1 MQSLSPQERGC
12 PRWLPGALVALCAA
26 QPLLDVL
33 SFWTQDLAWGSK
45 LTLALRLL
53 LFLCVVLTGFVLSGH
68 KRAYWITA
76 AVCAVLYAAHVLA
89 CLRANEAFTA
99 ANLISDATNF
109 IRVAQIPLFTI
120 AFITFLR
127 CCRQGFASFER
138 GITIAFWIIA
148 AVELLSALTGTDP
161 YTYSGK
167 HIGLRGWFYCAS
179 TQSAILSMLV
189 PLTLCPALRSGNIR
203 RWLPVAVVGFAELF
217 CFATRL
223 AYMSL
228 FVTAIGMV
236 ITLALTKRGSAKVCA
251 VLLLCAA
258 VCAAGY
264 TVSPMHRNQQA
275 VAANAVRK
283 QENIDRLVAQGK
295 AEFGDQGYAYLTYAY
310 DEYLGGTVER
320 YGLEATAEMYGY
332 STKAAVITNVRT
344 IKINY
349 CRLMLNTEPFTS
361 RLFGLSYD
369 EMTYH
374 GCCYDVENDF
384 HGICFLYGWVG
395 LAMIIAFI
403 GYFVYLIIKYLVQDF
418 HKYFTL
424 EAGAIGIAFCLCLV
438 NAYCTA
444 GVLRRPNASIYMSIL
459 LAVVYYLTQMRSEQP
474 DALPDGEEKTA

>member
-1 MQSLSPQERGC
+1 MQSLSPQERAC
-12 PRWLPGALVALCAA
+12 PHWLPGVLVGLCAA

-33 SFWTQDLAWGSK
+33 SFWTQNLAWGSK
-45 LTLALRLL
+45 LTLSLRLL
-53 LFLCVVLTGFVLSGH
+53 IFLGVMLTGFVLSE
-68 KRAYWITA
+68 RRRFYWIAA
-76 AVCAVLYAAHVLA
+76 AVCAALYAGHVLA
-89 CLRANEAFTA
+89 CLRANAPFTT

-109 IRVAQIPLFTI
+109 IRFAQLPLFTI

-127 CCRQGFASFER
+127 CCRQGFASLER

-148 AVELLSALTGTDP
+148 AVALLSALTGTNP
-161 YTYSGK
+161 YTYPDK
-167 HIGLRGWFYCAS
+167 RIGLCGWFYFANS
-179 TQSAILSMLV
+179 QSAILSMLV
-189 PLTLCPALRSGNIR
+189 PLALCPALRSGQIR
-203 RWLPVAVVGFAELF
+203 RWLPIAVVGFAELF

-374 GCCYDVENDF
+374 GYCYDVENDV
-384 HGICFLYGWVG
+384 HGIAYLYGWAG
-395 LAMIIAFI
+395 LACLLAFL
-403 GYFVYLIIKYLVQDF
+403 GYFLVIVVRALIRNARR
-418 HKYFTL
+418 YFTV
-424 EAGAIGIAFCLCLV
+424 EAGACGVALCTALAHIY
-438 NAYCTA
+438 NTA
-444 GVLRRPNASIYMSIL
+444 GVLRRPNASFYLCLILASIWYLIYIRDYDDSK
-459 LAVVYYLTQMRSEQP
+459 EN
-474 DALPDGEEKTA
+474 

>member
-1 MQSLSPQERGC
+1 MQPISSQEAAR
-12 PRWLPGALVALCAA
+12 PRWLPGVLIGLCAA

-45 LTLALRLL
+45 LTLSLRLL
-53 LFLCVVLTGFVLSGH
+53 IFLGVMLTGFVLSGH

-161 YTYSGK
+161 YTYPDK
-167 HIGLRGWFYCAS
+167 RIGLCGWFYFANS
-179 TQSAILSMLV
+179 QSAILSMLV
-189 PLTLCPALRSGNIR
+189 PLALCPALRSGQIR
-203 RWLPVAVVGFAELF
+203 RWLPIAVVGFAELF

-264 TVSPMHRNQQA
+264 TVSPIHRNQQA

-332 STKAAVITNVRT
+332 STKAADITNVRT

-349 CRLMLNTEPFTS
+349 CRLMLNTEPLTS

-374 GCCYDVENDF
+374 GYCYDVENDF
-384 HGICFLYGWVG
+384 HGIAYLYGWAG
-395 LAMIIAFI
+395 LACLLAFL
-403 GYFVYLIIKYLVQDF
+403 GYFLVIIVCALIRNARR
-418 HKYFTL
+418 YFTV
-424 EAGAIGIAFCLCLV
+424 EAGACGVALCTALAHIY
-438 NAYCTA
+438 NTA
-444 GVLRRPNASIYMSIL
+444 GVLRRPNASFYLCLILASIWYLIYIRDYDDSK
-459 LAVVYYLTQMRSEQP
+459 EN
-474 DALPDGEEKTA
+474 

>member
-1 MQSLSPQERGC
+1 MQPISSQEAAR
-12 PRWLPGALVALCAA
+12 PRWLPGVLISLCAA

-45 LTLALRLL
+45 LTLSLRLL
-53 LFLCVVLTGFVLSGH
+53 IFLGVMLTGFVLSGH

-161 YTYSGK
+161 YTYPDK
-167 HIGLRGWFYCAS
+167 RIGLCGWFYFANS
-179 TQSAILSMLV
+179 QSAILSMLV
-189 PLTLCPALRSGNIR
+189 PLALCPALRSGQIR
-203 RWLPVAVVGFAELF
+203 RWLPIAVVGFAELF

-264 TVSPMHRNQQA
+264 TVSPIHRNQQA
-275 VAANAVRK
+275 VATNAVRK

-332 STKAAVITNVRT
+332 STKAADITNVRT

-349 CRLMLNTEPFTS
+349 CRLMLNTEPLTS

-374 GCCYDVENDF
+374 GYCYDVENDF
-384 HGICFLYGWVG
+384 HGIAYLYGWAG
-395 LAMIIAFI
+395 LACLLAFL
-403 GYFVYLIIKYLVQDF
+403 GYFLVIIVCALIRNARR
-418 HKYFTL
+418 YFTV
-424 EAGAIGIAFCLCLV
+424 EAGACGVALCTALAHIY
-438 NAYCTA
+438 NTA
-444 GVLRRPNASIYMSIL
+444 GVLRRPNASFYLCLILASIWYLIYIRDYDDSK
-459 LAVVYYLTQMRSEQP
+459 EN
-474 DALPDGEEKTA
+474 

>member
-1 MQSLSPQERGC
+1 MQSLSPQETAC
-12 PRWLPGALVALCAA
+12 PHWLPGVLVGLCAA

-45 LTLALRLL
+45 LTLSLRLL
-53 LFLCVVLTGFVLSGH
+53 IFLGVMLTGFVLSE
-68 KRAYWITA
+68 RRRFYWIAA
-76 AVCAVLYAAHVLA
+76 AVCAALYAGHVLA
-89 CLRANEAFTA
+89 CLRANAPFTT

-109 IRVAQIPLFTI
+109 IRFAQLPLFTI

-127 CCRQGFASFER
+127 CCRQGFASLER

-148 AVELLSALTGTDP
+148 AAALLSALTGTNP
-161 YTYSGK
+161 YTYPDK
-167 HIGLRGWFYCAS
+167 RIGLRGWFYFANS
-179 TQSAILSMLV
+179 QSAILSMLV
-189 PLTLCPALRSGNIR
+189 PLALCPALRSGQIR
-203 RWLPVAVVGFAELF
+203 RWLPIAVVGFAELF

-228 FVTAIGMV
+228 FVTAIGTGIIWA
-236 ITLALTKRGSAKVCA
+236 ITRRGDRKIYIA
-251 VLLLCAA
+251 LLLCAA
-258 VCAAGY
+258 VCAAAFP
-264 TVSPMHRNQQA
+264 VSPMRQNQQA

-374 GCCYDVENDF
+374 GYCYDVENDF
-384 HGICFLYGWVG
+384 HGIAYLYGWAG
-395 LAMIIAFI
+395 LACLLAFL
-403 GYFVYLIIKYLVQDF
+403 GYFLVIIVCALIRNARR
-418 HKYFTL
+418 YFTV
-424 EAGAIGIAFCLCLV
+424 EAGACGVALCTALAHIY
-438 NAYCTA
+438 NTA
-444 GVLRRPNASIYMSIL
+444 GVLRRPNASFYLCLILASIWYLIYIRDYDDSK
-459 LAVVYYLTQMRSEQP
+459 EN
-474 DALPDGEEKTA
+474 

>member
-99 ANLISDATNF
+99 ANLISDAANF

-167 HIGLRGWFYCAS
+167 HIGLRGWFYGAS

-236 ITLALTKRGSAKVCA
+236 IIWAITRRGDRKIYIA
-251 VLLLCAA
+251 LLLCAA
-258 VCAAGY
+258 VCAAAFP
-264 TVSPMHRNQQA
+264 VSPMHRNQQA

-283 QENIDRLVAQGK
+283 QENIDRLVTQGK

-349 CRLMLNTEPFTS
+349 CRMMLNTEPLTS

-374 GCCYDVENDF
+374 GYCYDVENDF
-384 HGICFLYGWVG
+384 HGITYLYGWAG
-395 LAMIIAFI
+395 LACLLAFL
-403 GYFVYLIIKYLVQDF
+403 GYFLVIIVRALIRNARR
-418 HKYFTL
+418 YFTV
-424 EAGAIGIAFCLCLV
+424 EAGACGVALCTCLAHIY
-438 NAYCTA
+438 NTA
-444 GVLRRPNASIYMSIL
+444 GVLRRPNASFYLCLILAAIWYLIYIRD
-459 LAVVYYLTQMRSEQP
+459 YDDPKEN
-474 DALPDGEEKTA
+474 

>member
-1 MQSLSPQERGC
+1 MQSLSPQETAC
-12 PRWLPGALVALCAA
+12 PHWLPGVLVGLCAA

-45 LTLALRLL
+45 LTLSLRLL
-53 LFLCVVLTGFVLSGH
+53 IFLGVMLTGFVLSE
-68 KRAYWITA
+68 RRRFYWIAA
-76 AVCAVLYAAHVLA
+76 AVCAALYAGHVLA
-89 CLRANEAFTA
+89 CLRANAPFTT

-109 IRVAQIPLFTI
+109 IRFAQLPLFTI

-127 CCRQGFASFER
+127 CCRQGFASLER

-148 AVELLSALTGTDP
+148 AVALLSALTGTNP
-161 YTYSGK
+161 YTYPDK
-167 HIGLRGWFYCAS
+167 RIGLCGWFYFANS
-179 TQSAILSMLV
+179 QSAILSMLV
-189 PLTLCPALRSGNIR
+189 PLALCPALRSGQIR
-203 RWLPVAVVGFAELF
+203 RWLPIAVVGFAELF

-258 VCAAGY
+258 VCAAAFP
-264 TVSPMHRNQQA
+264 VSPMRQNQQA
-275 VAANAVRK
+275 VTANAVRK

-332 STKAAVITNVRT
+332 STKAADITNVRT

-374 GCCYDVENDF
+374 GYCYDVENDF
-384 HGICFLYGWVG
+384 HGIAYLYGWAG
-395 LAMIIAFI
+395 LACLLTFLGDFLVIIVCA
-403 GYFVYLIIKYLVQDF
+403 LIRNARR
-418 HKYFTL
+418 YFTV
-424 EAGAIGIAFCLCLV
+424 EAGACGVALCTALAHIY
-438 NAYCTA
+438 NTA
-444 GVLRRPNASIYMSIL
+444 GVLRRPNASFYLCLILASIWYLIYIRDYDDSK
-459 LAVVYYLTQMRSEQP
+459 EN
-474 DALPDGEEKTA
+474 

>member
-1 MQSLSPQERGC
+1 MQSLSPQETAC
-12 PRWLPGALVALCAA
+12 PHWLPGVLVGLCAA

-45 LTLALRLL
+45 LTLSLRLL
-53 LFLCVVLTGFVLSGH
+53 IFLGVMLTGFVLSE
-68 KRAYWITA
+68 RRRFYWIAA
-76 AVCAVLYAAHVLA
+76 AVCAALYAGHVLA
-89 CLRANEAFTA
+89 CLRANAPFTT

-109 IRVAQIPLFTI
+109 IRFAQLPLFTI

-127 CCRQGFASFER
+127 CCRQGFASLER

-148 AVELLSALTGTDP
+148 AVALLSALTGTNP
-161 YTYSGK
+161 YTYPDK
-167 HIGLRGWFYCAS
+167 RIGLCGWFYFANS
-179 TQSAILSMLV
+179 QSAILSMLV
-189 PLTLCPALRSGNIR
+189 PLALCPALRSGQIR
-203 RWLPVAVVGFAELF
+203 RWLPIAVVGFAELF

-228 FVTAIGMV
+228 FVTAIGTGIIWA
-236 ITLALTKRGSAKVCA
+236 ITRRGDRKIYIA
-251 VLLLCAA
+251 LLLCAT
-258 VCAAGY
+258 VCAAAFP
-264 TVSPMHRNQQA
+264 VSPMRQNQQA

-374 GCCYDVENDF
+374 GYCYDVENDF
-384 HGICFLYGWVG
+384 HGIAYLYGWAG
-395 LAMIIAFI
+395 LACLLAFL
-403 GYFVYLIIKYLVQDF
+403 GYFLVIIVCALIRNARR
-418 HKYFTL
+418 YFTV
-424 EAGAIGIAFCLCLV
+424 EAGACGVALCTALAHIY
-438 NAYCTA
+438 NTA
-444 GVLRRPNASIYMSIL
+444 GVLRRPNASFYLCLILASIWYLIYIRDYDDSK
-459 LAVVYYLTQMRSEQP
+459 EN
-474 DALPDGEEKTA
+474 

>member
-1 MQSLSPQERGC
+1 MQSLSPQERAC
-12 PRWLPGALVALCAA
+12 PHWLPGVLVGLCAA

-45 LTLALRLL
+45 LTLSLRLL
-53 LFLCVVLTGFVLSGH
+53 IFLGVMLTGFVLSE
-68 KRAYWITA
+68 RRRFYWIAA
-76 AVCAVLYAAHVLA
+76 AVCAALYAGHVLA
-89 CLRANEAFTA
+89 CLRANAPFTT

-109 IRVAQIPLFTI
+109 IRFAQLPLFTI

-127 CCRQGFASFER
+127 FCRQGFASLER

-148 AVELLSALTGTDP
+148 TVALLSALTGTNP
-161 YTYSGK
+161 YTYPDK
-167 HIGLRGWFYCAS
+167 RIGLCGWFYFANS
-179 TQSAILSMLV
+179 QSAILSMLV
-189 PLTLCPALRSGNIR
+189 PLALCPALRSGQIR
-203 RWLPVAVVGFAELF
+203 RWLPIAVVGFAELF

-264 TVSPMHRNQQA
+264 TVSPIHRNQQA

-332 STKAAVITNVRT
+332 STKAADITNVRT

-349 CRLMLNTEPFTS
+349 CRLMLNTEPLTS

-374 GCCYDVENDF
+374 GYCYDVENDF
-384 HGICFLYGWVG
+384 HGIAYLYGWAG
-395 LAMIIAFI
+395 LACLLAFL
-403 GYFVYLIIKYLVQDF
+403 GYFLVIIVCALIRNARR
-418 HKYFTL
+418 YFTA
-424 EAGAIGIAFCLCLV
+424 AGARRSRCCRTSPSSTSRTGSSR
-438 NAYCTA
+438 NATSRSF
-444 GVLRRPNASIYMSIL
+444 RR
-459 LAVVYYLTQMRSEQP
+459 T
-474 DALPDGEEKTA
+474 T

>member
-76 AVCAVLYAAHVLA
+76 AVCAVLYAAHMLA

-99 ANLISDATNF
+99 ANLISDAANF

-167 HIGLRGWFYCAS
+167 HIGLRGWFYGAS

-228 FVTAIGMV
+228 FVTAIGTGIIWAV
-236 ITLALTKRGSAKVCA
+236 TRRGDRKIYIA
-251 VLLLCAA
+251 LLLCAA
-258 VCAAGY
+258 VCAAAFP
-264 TVSPMHRNQQA
+264 VSPMHQNQQA

-332 STKAAVITNVRT
+332 STKAADITNVRT

-374 GCCYDVENDF
+374 GYCYDVENDF
-384 HGICFLYGWVG
+384 HGITYLYGWAG
-395 LAMIIAFI
+395 LACLLAFL
-403 GYFVYLIIKYLVQDF
+403 GYFLVIIVRALIRNARR
-418 HKYFTL
+418 YFTV
-424 EAGAIGIAFCLCLV
+424 EAGACGVALCTCLAHIY
-438 NAYCTA
+438 NTA
-444 GVLRRPNASIYMSIL
+444 GVLRRPNASFYLCLILAAIWYLIYIRD
-459 LAVVYYLTQMRSEQP
+459 YDDPKEN
-474 DALPDGEEKTA
+474 

>member
-1 MQSLSPQERGC
+1 MQSLSPQERAC
-12 PRWLPGALVALCAA
+12 PHWLPGVLVGLCAA

-45 LTLALRLL
+45 LTLSLRLL
-53 LFLCVVLTGFVLSGH
+53 IFLGVMLTGFVLSE
-68 KRAYWITA
+68 RRRFYWIAA
-76 AVCAVLYAAHVLA
+76 AVCAALYAGHVLA
-89 CLRANEAFTA
+89 CLRANAPFTT

-109 IRVAQIPLFTI
+109 IRFAQLPLFTI

-127 CCRQGFASFER
+127 FCRQGFASLER

-148 AVELLSALTGTDP
+148 TVALLSALTGTNP
-161 YTYSGK
+161 YTYPDK
-167 HIGLRGWFYCAS
+167 RIGLCGWFYFANS
-179 TQSAILSMLV
+179 QSAILSMLV
-189 PLTLCPALRSGNIR
+189 PLALCPALRSGQIR
-203 RWLPVAVVGFAELF
+203 RWLPIAVVGFAELF

-228 FVTAIGMV
+228 FVTAIGTGIIWA
-236 ITLALTKRGSAKVCA
+236 ITRRGDRKIYIA
-251 VLLLCAA
+251 LLLCAA
-258 VCAAGY
+258 VCAAAFP
-264 TVSPMHRNQQA
+264 VSPMRQNQQA

-374 GCCYDVENDF
+374 GYCYDVENDF
-384 HGICFLYGWVG
+384 HGIAYLYGWAG
-395 LAMIIAFI
+395 LACLLAFL
-403 GYFVYLIIKYLVQDF
+403 GYFLVIIVCALIRNARR
-418 HKYFTL
+418 YFTV
-424 EAGAIGIAFCLCLV
+424 EAGACGVALCTALAHIY
-438 NAYCTA
+438 NTA
-444 GVLRRPNASIYMSIL
+444 GVLRRPNASFYLCLILASIWYLIYIRDYDDSK
-459 LAVVYYLTQMRSEQP
+459 EN
-474 DALPDGEEKTA
+474 

>member
-1 MQSLSPQERGC
+1 MQSLSPQETAC
-12 PRWLPGALVALCAA
+12 PHWLPGVLVGLCAA

-45 LTLALRLL
+45 LTLSLRLL
-53 LFLCVVLTGFVLSGH
+53 IFLGVMLTGFVLSE
-68 KRAYWITA
+68 RRRFYWIAA
-76 AVCAVLYAAHVLA
+76 AVCAALYAGHVLA
-89 CLRANEAFTA
+89 CLRANAPFTT

-109 IRVAQIPLFTI
+109 IRFAQLPLFTI

-127 CCRQGFASFER
+127 CCRQGFASLER

-148 AVELLSALTGTDP
+148 AVALLSALTGTNP
-161 YTYSGK
+161 YTYPDK
-167 HIGLRGWFYCAS
+167 RIGLCGWFYFANS
-179 TQSAILSMLV
+179 QSAILSMLV
-189 PLTLCPALRSGNIR
+189 PLALCPALRSGQIR
-203 RWLPVAVVGFAELF
+203 RWLPIAVVGFAELF

-228 FVTAIGMV
+228 FVTAIGTGIIWA
-236 ITLALTKRGSAKVCA
+236 ITRRGDRKIYIA
-251 VLLLCAA
+251 LLLCAA
-258 VCAAGY
+258 VCAAAFP
-264 TVSPMHRNQQA
+264 VSPMRQNQQA
-275 VAANAVRK
+275 VTANAVRK

-332 STKAAVITNVRT
+332 STKAADITNVRT

-374 GCCYDVENDF
+374 GYCYDVENDF
-384 HGICFLYGWVG
+384 HGIAYLYGWAG
-395 LAMIIAFI
+395 LACLLTFL
-403 GYFVYLIIKYLVQDF
+403 GYFLVIIVCALIRNARR
-418 HKYFTL
+418 YFTV
-424 EAGAIGIAFCLCLV
+424 EAGACGVALCTALAHIY
-438 NAYCTA
+438 NTA
-444 GVLRRPNASIYMSIL
+444 GVLRRPNASFYLCLILASIWYLIYIRDYDDSK
-459 LAVVYYLTQMRSEQP
+459 EN
-474 DALPDGEEKTA
+474 

>member
-1 MQSLSPQERGC
+1 MQSLSPQERAC
-12 PRWLPGALVALCAA
+12 PHWLPGVLVGLCAA

-45 LTLALRLL
+45 LTLSLRLL
-53 LFLCVVLTGFVLSGH
+53 IFLGVMLTGFVLSE
-68 KRAYWITA
+68 RRRFYWIAA
-76 AVCAVLYAAHVLA
+76 AVCAALYAGHVLA
-89 CLRANEAFTA
+89 CLRANAPFTT

-109 IRVAQIPLFTI
+109 IRFAQLPLFTI

-127 CCRQGFASFER
+127 FCRQGFASLER

-148 AVELLSALTGTDP
+148 TVALLSALTGTNP
-161 YTYSGK
+161 YTYPDK
-167 HIGLRGWFYCAS
+167 RIGLCGWFYFANS
-179 TQSAILSMLV
+179 QSAILSMLV
-189 PLTLCPALRSGNIR
+189 PLALCPALRSGQIR
-203 RWLPVAVVGFAELF
+203 RWLPIAVVGFAELF

-264 TVSPMHRNQQA
+264 TVSPIHRNQQA

-320 YGLEATAEMYGY
+320 YGLETTAEMYGY
-332 STKAAVITNVRT
+332 STKAADITNVRT

-349 CRLMLNTEPFTS
+349 CRLMLNTEPLTS

-374 GCCYDVENDF
+374 GYCYDVENDF
-384 HGICFLYGWVG
+384 HGIAYLYGWAG
-395 LAMIIAFI
+395 LACLLAFL
-403 GYFVYLIIKYLVQDF
+403 GYFLVIIVCALIRNARR
-418 HKYFTL
+418 YFTV
-424 EAGAIGIAFCLCLV
+424 EAGACGVALCTALAHIY
-438 NAYCTA
+438 NTA
-444 GVLRRPNASIYMSIL
+444 GVLRRPNASFYLCLILASIWYLIYIRDYDDSK
-459 LAVVYYLTQMRSEQP
+459 EN
-474 DALPDGEEKTA
+474 

>member
-1 MQSLSPQERGC
+1 MQPISSQEAAR
-12 PRWLPGALVALCAA
+12 PRWLPGVLISLCAA

-45 LTLALRLL
+45 LTLSLRLL
-53 LFLCVVLTGFVLSGH
+53 IFLGVMLTGFVLPGH

-161 YTYSGK
+161 YTYPDK
-167 HIGLRGWFYCAS
+167 RIGLCGWFYFANS
-179 TQSAILSMLV
+179 QSAILSMLV
-189 PLTLCPALRSGNIR
+189 PLALCPALRSGQIR
-203 RWLPVAVVGFAELF
+203 RWLPIAVVGFAELF

-264 TVSPMHRNQQA
+264 TVSPIHRNQQA

-332 STKAAVITNVRT
+332 STKAADITNVRT

-349 CRLMLNTEPFTS
+349 CRLMLNTEPLTS

-374 GCCYDVENDF
+374 GYCYDVENDF
-384 HGICFLYGWVG
+384 HGIAYLYGWAG
-395 LAMIIAFI
+395 LACLLAFL
-403 GYFVYLIIKYLVQDF
+403 GYFLVIIVCALIRNARR
-418 HKYFTL
+418 YFTV
-424 EAGAIGIAFCLCLV
+424 EAGACGVALCTALAHIY
-438 NAYCTA
+438 NTA
-444 GVLRRPNASIYMSIL
+444 GVLRRPNASFYLCLILASIWYLIYIRDYDDSK
-459 LAVVYYLTQMRSEQP
+459 EN
-474 DALPDGEEKTA
+474 

>member
-33 SFWTQDLAWGSK
+33 SFWTQGLAWGGK

-148 AVELLSALTGTDP
+148 AVELLSALTGTNP
-161 YTYSGK
+161 YTYPDK
-167 HIGLRGWFYCAS
+167 HIGLCGWFYFANS
-179 TQSAILSMLV
+179 QSAILSMLV

-228 FVTAIGMV
+228 FVTTIGMV

-332 STKAAVITNVRT
+332 STKAADITNVRT

-374 GCCYDVENDF
+374 GYCYDVENDF
-384 HGICFLYGWVG
+384 HGITYLYGWAG
-395 LAMIIAFI
+395 LACLLAFL
-403 GYFVYLIIKYLVQDF
+403 GYFLVIIVRALIRNARR
-418 HKYFTL
+418 YFTV
-424 EAGAIGIAFCLCLV
+424 EAGACGVALCTCLAHIY
-438 NAYCTA
+438 NTA
-444 GVLRRPNASIYMSIL
+444 GVLRRPNASFYLCLILAAIWYLIYIRD
-459 LAVVYYLTQMRSEQP
+459 YDDPKEN
-474 DALPDGEEKTA
+474 

>member
-99 ANLISDATNF
+99 ANLISDAANF

-167 HIGLRGWFYCAS
+167 HIGLRGWFYGAS

-228 FVTAIGMV
+228 FVTAIGTGIIWA
-236 ITLALTKRGSAKVCA
+236 ITRRGDRKIYIA
-251 VLLLCAA
+251 LLLCAA
-258 VCAAGY
+258 VCAAAFP
-264 TVSPMHRNQQA
+264 VSPMHQNQQA

-283 QENIDRLVAQGK
+283 QENIDRLVTQGK

-332 STKAAVITNVRT
+332 STKAADITNVRT

-349 CRLMLNTEPFTS
+349 CRLMLNTEPLTS

-374 GCCYDVENDF
+374 GYCYDVENDF
-384 HGICFLYGWVG
+384 HGITYLYGWAG
-395 LAMIIAFI
+395 LACLLAFL
-403 GYFVYLIIKYLVQDF
+403 GYFLVIIVRALIRNARR
-418 HKYFTL
+418 YFTV
-424 EAGAIGIAFCLCLV
+424 EAGACGVALCTCLAHIY
-438 NAYCTA
+438 NTA
-444 GVLRRPNASIYMSIL
+444 GVLRRPNASFYLCLILAAIWYLIYIRD
-459 LAVVYYLTQMRSEQP
+459 YDDPKEN
-474 DALPDGEEKTA
+474 

>member
-76 AVCAVLYAAHVLA
+76 AVCAVLYAGHVLA

-99 ANLISDATNF
+99 ANLISDAVNF

-167 HIGLRGWFYCAS
+167 HIGLRGWFYGAS

-189 PLTLCPALRSGNIR
+189 PLALCPALRSGNIR

-228 FVTAIGMV
+228 FVTAIGTGIIWA
-236 ITLALTKRGSAKVCA
+236 ITRRGDRKIYIA
-251 VLLLCAA
+251 LLLCAA
-258 VCAAGY
+258 VCAAAFP
-264 TVSPMHRNQQA
+264 VSPMRQNQQA

-283 QENIDRLVAQGK
+283 QENIDRLVTQGK

-332 STKAAVITNVRT
+332 STKAADITNVRT

-374 GCCYDVENDF
+374 GYCYDVENDF
-384 HGICFLYGWVG
+384 HGITYLYGWAG
-395 LAMIIAFI
+395 LACLLAFL
-403 GYFVYLIIKYLVQDF
+403 GYFLVIIVRALIRNARR
-418 HKYFTL
+418 YFTV
-424 EAGAIGIAFCLCLV
+424 EAGACGVALCTCLAHIY
-438 NAYCTA
+438 NTA
-444 GVLRRPNASIYMSIL
+444 GVLRRPNASFYLCLILAAIWYLIYIRD
-459 LAVVYYLTQMRSEQP
+459 YDDPKEN
-474 DALPDGEEKTA
+474 

>member
-53 LFLCVVLTGFVLSGH
+53 LFLCVVLTGFVLSRH

-76 AVCAVLYAAHVLA
+76 AVCAVLYAAHMLA

-99 ANLISDATNF
+99 ANLISDAANF

-167 HIGLRGWFYCAS
+167 HIGLRGWFYGAS

-228 FVTAIGMV
+228 FVTAIGTGIIWAV
-236 ITLALTKRGSAKVCA
+236 TRRGDRKIYIA
-251 VLLLCAA
+251 LLLCAA
-258 VCAAGY
+258 VCAAAFP
-264 TVSPMHRNQQA
+264 VSPMHQNQQA

-332 STKAAVITNVRT
+332 STKAADITNVRT

-349 CRLMLNTEPFTS
+349 CRLMLNTEPLTS

-374 GCCYDVENDF
+374 GYCYDVENDF
-384 HGICFLYGWVG
+384 HGIAYLYGWAG
-395 LAMIIAFI
+395 LACLLAFL
-403 GYFVYLIIKYLVQDF
+403 GYFLVIIVRALIRNARR
-418 HKYFTL
+418 YFTV
-424 EAGAIGIAFCLCLV
+424 EAGACGVALCTCLAHIY
-438 NAYCTA
+438 NTA
-444 GVLRRPNASIYMSIL
+444 GVLRRPNASFYLCLILAAIWYLIYIRD
-459 LAVVYYLTQMRSEQP
+459 YDDPKEN
-474 DALPDGEEKTA
+474 

>member
-76 AVCAVLYAAHVLA
+76 AVCAVLYAAHMLA

-99 ANLISDATNF
+99 ANLISDAANF

-167 HIGLRGWFYCAS
+167 HIGLRGWFYGAS

-228 FVTAIGMV
+228 FVTAIGTGIIWAV
-236 ITLALTKRGSAKVCA
+236 TRRGDRKIYIA
-251 VLLLCAA
+251 LLLCAA
-258 VCAAGY
+258 VCAAAFP
-264 TVSPMHRNQQA
+264 VSPMHQNQQA

-332 STKAAVITNVRT
+332 STKAADITNVRT

-349 CRLMLNTEPFTS
+349 CRLMLNTEPLTS

-374 GCCYDVENDF
+374 GYCYDVENDF
-384 HGICFLYGWVG
+384 HGIAYLYGWAG
-395 LAMIIAFI
+395 LACLLAFL
-403 GYFVYLIIKYLVQDF
+403 GYFLVIIVRALIRNARR
-418 HKYFTL
+418 YFTV
-424 EAGAIGIAFCLCLV
+424 EAGACGVALCTCLAHIY
-438 NAYCTA
+438 NTA
-444 GVLRRPNASIYMSIL
+444 GVLRRPNASFYLCLILAAIWYLIYIRD
-459 LAVVYYLTQMRSEQP
+459 YDDPKEN
-474 DALPDGEEKTA
+474 

>member
-1 MQSLSPQERGC
+1 MQPISSQEAAC
-12 PRWLPGALVALCAA
+12 PHWLPGVLVGLCAA

-45 LTLALRLL
+45 LTLSLRLL
-53 LFLCVVLTGFVLSGH
+53 IFLGVMLTGFVLSE
-68 KRAYWITA
+68 RRRFYWIAA
-76 AVCAVLYAAHVLA
+76 AVCAALYAGHVLA
-89 CLRANEAFTA
+89 CLRANAPFTT

-109 IRVAQIPLFTI
+109 IRFAQLPLFTI

-127 CCRQGFASFER
+127 CCRQGFASLER

-148 AVELLSALTGTDP
+148 AVALLSALTGTNP
-161 YTYSGK
+161 YTYPDK
-167 HIGLRGWFYCAS
+167 RIGLCGWFYFANS
-179 TQSAILSMLV
+179 QSAILSMLV
-189 PLTLCPALRSGNIR
+189 PLALCPALRSGQIR
-203 RWLPVAVVGFAELF
+203 RWLPIAVVGFAELF

-228 FVTAIGMV
+228 FVTTIGMV

-275 VAANAVRK
+275 VAANADCK
-283 QENIDRLVAQGK
+283 QENSVQLVAPGK

-332 STKAAVITNVRT
+332 STKAADITNVRT

-349 CRLMLNTEPFTS
+349 CRLMLNTEPLTS

-374 GCCYDVENDF
+374 GYCYDVENDF
-384 HGICFLYGWVG
+384 HGIAYLYGWAG
-395 LAMIIAFI
+395 LACLLAFL
-403 GYFVYLIIKYLVQDF
+403 GYFLVIIVCALIRNARR
-418 HKYFTL
+418 YFTV
-424 EAGAIGIAFCLCLV
+424 EAGCV
-438 NAYCTA
+438 
-444 GVLRRPNASIYMSIL
+444 
-459 LAVVYYLTQMRSEQP
+459 
-474 DALPDGEEKTA
+474 

>member
-12 PRWLPGALVALCAA
+12 PRWLPSALVALCAA

-99 ANLISDATNF
+99 ANLISDAANF

-127 CCRQGFASFER
+127 CCRQGFSSFER

-167 HIGLRGWFYCAS
+167 HIGLRGWFYGAS

-189 PLTLCPALRSGNIR
+189 PLALCPALRSGNIR

-228 FVTAIGMV
+228 FVTAIGTGIIWA
-236 ITLALTKRGSAKVCA
+236 ITRRGDRKIYIA
-251 VLLLCAA
+251 LLLCAA
-258 VCAAGY
+258 VCAAAFP
-264 TVSPMHRNQQA
+264 VSPMRQNQQA

-283 QENIDRLVAQGK
+283 QENIDRLVTQGK

-332 STKAAVITNVRT
+332 STKAADITNVRT

-374 GCCYDVENDF
+374 GYCYDVENDF
-384 HGICFLYGWVG
+384 HGITYLYGWAG
-395 LAMIIAFI
+395 LACLLAFL
-403 GYFVYLIIKYLVQDF
+403 GYFLVIIVRALIRNARR
-418 HKYFTL
+418 YFTV
-424 EAGAIGIAFCLCLV
+424 EAGACGVALCTCLAHIY
-438 NAYCTA
+438 NTA
-444 GVLRRPNASIYMSIL
+444 GVLRRPNASFYLCLILAAIWYLIYIRD
-459 LAVVYYLTQMRSEQP
+459 YDDPKEN
-474 DALPDGEEKTA
+474 

>member
-1 MQSLSPQERGC
+1 MQPISSQEAAR
-12 PRWLPGALVALCAA
+12 PRWLPGVLISLCAA

-45 LTLALRLL
+45 LTLSLRLL
-53 LFLCVVLTGFVLSGH
+53 IFLGVMLTGFVLSE
-68 KRAYWITA
+68 RRRFYWIAA
-76 AVCAVLYAAHVLA
+76 AVCAALYAGHVLA
-89 CLRANEAFTA
+89 CLRANAPFTT

-109 IRVAQIPLFTI
+109 IRFAQLPLFTI

-127 CCRQGFASFER
+127 CCWQGFASLER

-161 YTYSGK
+161 YTYPDK
-167 HIGLRGWFYCAS
+167 RIGLCGWFYFANS
-179 TQSAILSMLV
+179 QSAILSMLV
-189 PLTLCPALRSGNIR
+189 PLALCPALRSGQIR
-203 RWLPVAVVGFAELF
+203 RWLPIAVVGFAELF

-264 TVSPMHRNQQA
+264 TVSPIHRNQQA

-332 STKAAVITNVRT
+332 STKAADITNVRT

-349 CRLMLNTEPFTS
+349 CRLMLNTEPLTS

-374 GCCYDVENDF
+374 GYCYDVENDF
-384 HGICFLYGWVG
+384 HGIAYLYGWAG
-395 LAMIIAFI
+395 LACLLAFL
-403 GYFVYLIIKYLVQDF
+403 GYFLVIIVCALIRNARR
-418 HKYFTL
+418 YFTV
-424 EAGAIGIAFCLCLV
+424 EAGACGVALCTALAHIY
-438 NAYCTA
+438 NTA
-444 GVLRRPNASIYMSIL
+444 GVLRRPNASFYLCLILASIWYLIYIRDYDDSK
-459 LAVVYYLTQMRSEQP
+459 EN
-474 DALPDGEEKTA
+474 

>member
-76 AVCAVLYAAHVLA
+76 AVCAVLYAGHVLA

-99 ANLISDATNF
+99 ANLISDAVNF

-167 HIGLRGWFYCAS
+167 HIGLRGWFYGAS

-189 PLTLCPALRSGNIR
+189 PLALCPALRSGNIR

-228 FVTAIGMV
+228 FVTAIGTGIIWA
-236 ITLALTKRGSAKVCA
+236 ITRRGDRKIYIA
-251 VLLLCAA
+251 LLLCAA
-258 VCAAGY
+258 VCAAAFP
-264 TVSPMHRNQQA
+264 VSPMRQNQQA

-283 QENIDRLVAQGK
+283 QENIDRLVTQGK

-349 CRLMLNTEPFTS
+349 CRLMLNTEPLTS

-374 GCCYDVENDF
+374 GYCYDVENDF
-384 HGICFLYGWVG
+384 HGITYLYGWAG
-395 LAMIIAFI
+395 LACLLAFL
-403 GYFVYLIIKYLVQDF
+403 GYFLVIIVRALIRNARR
-418 HKYFTL
+418 YFTV
-424 EAGAIGIAFCLCLV
+424 EAGACGVALCTCLAHIY
-438 NAYCTA
+438 NTA
-444 GVLRRPNASIYMSIL
+444 GVLRRPNASFYLCLILAAIWYLIYIRD
-459 LAVVYYLTQMRSEQP
+459 YDDPKEN
-474 DALPDGEEKTA
+474 

>member
-1 MQSLSPQERGC
+1 MQSLSPQERAC
-12 PRWLPGALVALCAA
+12 PHWLPGVLVGLCAA

-45 LTLALRLL
+45 LTLSLRLL
-53 LFLCVVLTGFVLSGH
+53 IFLGVMLTGFVLSE
-68 KRAYWITA
+68 RRRFYWIAA
-76 AVCAVLYAAHVLA
+76 AVCAALYAGHVLA
-89 CLRANEAFTA
+89 CLRANAPFTTP
-99 ANLISDATNF
+99 NLISDATNF
-109 IRVAQIPLFTI
+109 IRFAQLPLFTI

-127 CCRQGFASFER
+127 FCRQGFASLER

-148 AVELLSALTGTDP
+148 TVALLSALTGTNP
-161 YTYSGK
+161 YTYPDK
-167 HIGLRGWFYCAS
+167 RIGLCGWFYFANS
-179 TQSAILSMLV
+179 QSAILSMLV
-189 PLTLCPALRSGNIR
+189 PLALCPALRSGQIR
-203 RWLPVAVVGFAELF
+203 RWLPIAVVGFAELF

-264 TVSPMHRNQQA
+264 TVSPIHRNQQA

-332 STKAAVITNVRT
+332 STKAADITNVRT

-349 CRLMLNTEPFTS
+349 CRLMLNTEPLTS

-374 GCCYDVENDF
+374 GYCYDVENDF
-384 HGICFLYGWVG
+384 HGIAYLYGWAG
-395 LAMIIAFI
+395 LACLLAFL
-403 GYFVYLIIKYLVQDF
+403 GYFLVIIVCALIRNARR
-418 HKYFTL
+418 YFTV
-424 EAGAIGIAFCLCLV
+424 EAGACGVALCTALAHIY
-438 NAYCTA
+438 NTA
-444 GVLRRPNASIYMSIL
+444 GVLRRPNASFYLCLIL
-459 LAVVYYLTQMRSEQP
+459 ASSGT
-474 DALPDGEEKTA
+474 

>member
-1 MQSLSPQERGC
+1 MQSISPQERPA
-12 PRWLPGALVALCAA
+12 PRWLAGALIGLCTA

-45 LTLALRLL
+45 LTLSLRLL
-53 LFLCVVLTGFVLSGH
+53 IFLGVMLTGFVLSGH

-161 YTYSGK
+161 YTYPDK
-167 HIGLRGWFYCAS
+167 RIGLCGWFYFANS
-179 TQSAILSMLV
+179 QSAILSMLV
-189 PLTLCPALRSGNIR
+189 PLALCPALRSGQIR
-203 RWLPVAVVGFAELF
+203 RWLPIAVVGFAELF

-264 TVSPMHRNQQA
+264 TVSPIHRNQQA

-332 STKAAVITNVRT
+332 STKAADITNVRT

-349 CRLMLNTEPFTS
+349 CRLMLNTEPLTS

-374 GCCYDVENDF
+374 GYCYDVENDF
-384 HGICFLYGWVG
+384 HGIAYLYGWAG
-395 LAMIIAFI
+395 LACLLAFL
-403 GYFVYLIIKYLVQDF
+403 GYFLVIIVCALIRNARR
-418 HKYFTL
+418 YFTV
-424 EAGAIGIAFCLCLV
+424 EAGACGVALCTALAHIY
-438 NAYCTA
+438 NTA
-444 GVLRRPNASIYMSIL
+444 GVLRRPNASFYLCLILASIWYLIYIRDYDDSK
-459 LAVVYYLTQMRSEQP
+459 EN
-474 DALPDGEEKTA
+474 

>member
-33 SFWTQDLAWGSK
+33 SFWTQGLAWGGK

-76 AVCAVLYAAHVLA
+76 AVCAVLYATHVLA

-148 AVELLSALTGTDP
+148 AVELLSALTGTNP
-161 YTYSGK
+161 YTYPDK
-167 HIGLRGWFYCAS
+167 RIGLCGWFYFANS
-179 TQSAILSMLV
+179 QSAILSMLV
-189 PLTLCPALRSGNIR
+189 PLALCPALRSGNIR
-203 RWLPVAVVGFAELF
+203 RWLPIAVVGFAELF

-228 FVTAIGMV
+228 FVTVIGMV

-349 CRLMLNTEPFTS
+349 CRLMLNTEPLTS

-374 GCCYDVENDF
+374 GYCYDVENDF
-384 HGICFLYGWVG
+384 HGIAYLYGWAG
-395 LAMIIAFI
+395 LACLLAFL
-403 GYFVYLIIKYLVQDF
+403 GYFLVIIVCALIRNARR
-418 HKYFTL
+418 YFTV
-424 EAGAIGIAFCLCLV
+424 EAGACGVALCTALAHIY
-438 NAYCTA
+438 NTA
-444 GVLRRPNASIYMSIL
+444 GVLRRPNASFYLCLILASIWYLIYIRDYDDSK
-459 LAVVYYLTQMRSEQP
+459 EN
-474 DALPDGEEKTA
+474 

>member
-1 MQSLSPQERGC
+1 MQSLSPQERAC
-12 PRWLPGALVALCAA
+12 PHWLPGVLVGLCAA

-45 LTLALRLL
+45 LTLSLRLL
-53 LFLCVVLTGFVLSGH
+53 IFLGVMLTGFVLSE
-68 KRAYWITA
+68 RRRFYWIAA
-76 AVCAVLYAAHVLA
+76 AVCAALYAGHVLA
-89 CLRANEAFTA
+89 CLRANAPFTT

-109 IRVAQIPLFTI
+109 IRFAQLPLFTI

-127 CCRQGFASFER
+127 FCRQGFASLER

-148 AVELLSALTGTDP
+148 TVALLSALTGTNP
-161 YTYSGK
+161 YTYPDK
-167 HIGLRGWFYCAS
+167 RIGLCGWFYFANS
-179 TQSAILSMLV
+179 QSAILSMLV
-189 PLTLCPALRSGNIR
+189 PLALCPALRSGQIR
-203 RWLPVAVVGFAELF
+203 RWLPIAVVGFAELF

-236 ITLALTKRGSAKVCA
+236 ITLALTKRGSATVCA

-264 TVSPMHRNQQA
+264 TVSPIHRNQQA

-332 STKAAVITNVRT
+332 STKAADITNVRT

-349 CRLMLNTEPFTS
+349 CRLMLNTEPLTS

-374 GCCYDVENDF
+374 GYCYDVENDF
-384 HGICFLYGWVG
+384 HGIAYLYGWAG
-395 LAMIIAFI
+395 LACLLAFL
-403 GYFVYLIIKYLVQDF
+403 GYFLVIIVRALIRNARR
-418 HKYFTL
+418 YFTV
-424 EAGAIGIAFCLCLV
+424 EAGACGVALCTALAHIY
-438 NAYCTA
+438 NTA
-444 GVLRRPNASIYMSIL
+444 GVLRRPNASFYLCLILASIWYLIYIRDYDDSK
-459 LAVVYYLTQMRSEQP
+459 EN
-474 DALPDGEEKTA
+474 

>member
-1 MQSLSPQERGC
+1 MQSLSPQEQGC

-33 SFWTQDLAWGSK
+33 SFWTQGLAWGGK

-76 AVCAVLYAAHVLA
+76 AVCAVLYATHVLA

-148 AVELLSALTGTDP
+148 AVELLSALTGTNP
-161 YTYSGK
+161 YTYPDK
-167 HIGLRGWFYCAS
+167 HIGLCGWFYFANS
-179 TQSAILSMLV
+179 QSAILSMLV
-189 PLTLCPALRSGNIR
+189 PLALCPALRSGQIQ
-203 RWLPVAVVGFAELF
+203 RWLPIAVVGFAELF

-264 TVSPMHRNQQA
+264 TVSPIHRNQQA

-332 STKAAVITNVRT
+332 STKAADITNVRT

-349 CRLMLNTEPFTS
+349 CRLMLNTEPLTS

-374 GCCYDVENDF
+374 GYCYDVENDF
-384 HGICFLYGWVG
+384 HGIAYLYGWAG
-395 LAMIIAFI
+395 LACLLAFL
-403 GYFVYLIIKYLVQDF
+403 GYFLVIIVCALIRNARR
-418 HKYFTL
+418 YFTV
-424 EAGAIGIAFCLCLV
+424 EAGACGVALCTALAHIY
-438 NAYCTA
+438 NTA
-444 GVLRRPNASIYMSIL
+444 GVLRRPNASFYLCLILASIWYLIYIRDYDDSK
-459 LAVVYYLTQMRSEQP
+459 EN
-474 DALPDGEEKTA
+474 

>member
-76 AVCAVLYAAHVLA
+76 AVCAVLYAAHMLA

-99 ANLISDATNF
+99 ANLISDAANF

-167 HIGLRGWFYCAS
+167 HIGLRGWFYGAS

-228 FVTAIGMV
+228 FVTAIGTGIIWAV
-236 ITLALTKRGSAKVCA
+236 TRRGDRKIYIA
-251 VLLLCAA
+251 LLLCAA
-258 VCAAGY
+258 VCAAAFP
-264 TVSPMHRNQQA
+264 VSPMHQNQQA

-349 CRLMLNTEPFTS
+349 CRLMLNTEPLTS

-374 GCCYDVENDF
+374 GYCYDVENDF
-384 HGICFLYGWVG
+384 HGITYLYGWAG
-395 LAMIIAFI
+395 LACLLAFL
-403 GYFVYLIIKYLVQDF
+403 GYFLVIIVRALIRNARR
-418 HKYFTL
+418 YFTV
-424 EAGAIGIAFCLCLV
+424 EAGACGVALCTCLAHIY
-438 NAYCTA
+438 NTA
-444 GVLRRPNASIYMSIL
+444 GVLRRPNASFYLCLILAAIWYLIYIRD
-459 LAVVYYLTQMRSEQP
+459 YDDPKEN
-474 DALPDGEEKTA
+474 

>member
-33 SFWTQDLAWGSK
+33 SFWTQGLAWGGK

-161 YTYSGK
+161 YTYPGK
-167 HIGLRGWFYCAS
+167 HIGLRGWFYFANS
-179 TQSAILSMLV
+179 QSAILSMLV

-228 FVTAIGMV
+228 FVTVIGTGIIWAI
-236 ITLALTKRGSAKVCA
+236 TRRGDRKIYIA
-251 VLLLCAA
+251 LLLCAA
-258 VCAAGY
+258 VCAAAFP
-264 TVSPMHRNQQA
+264 VSPMCQNQQA

-332 STKAAVITNVRT
+332 STKAADITNVRT
-344 IKINY
+344 IRINY
-349 CRLMLNTEPFTS
+349 CRLMLNTEPLTS

-374 GCCYDVENDF
+374 GYCYDVENDF
-384 HGICFLYGWVG
+384 HGITYLYGWAG
-395 LAMIIAFI
+395 LACLLAFL
-403 GYFVYLIIKYLVQDF
+403 GYFLVIIVRALIRNARR
-418 HKYFTL
+418 YFTV
-424 EAGAIGIAFCLCLV
+424 EAGACGVALCTCLAHIY
-438 NAYCTA
+438 NTA
-444 GVLRRPNASIYMSIL
+444 GVLRRPNASFYLCLILAAIWYLIYIRD
-459 LAVVYYLTQMRSEQP
+459 YDDPKEN
-474 DALPDGEEKTA
+474 

>member
-1 MQSLSPQERGC
+1 MQSLSPQERAC
-12 PRWLPGALVALCAA
+12 PHWLPGVLVGLCAA

-45 LTLALRLL
+45 LTLSLRLL
-53 LFLCVVLTGFVLSGH
+53 IFLGVMLTGFVLSE
-68 KRAYWITA
+68 RRRFYWIAA
-76 AVCAVLYAAHVLA
+76 AVCAALYAGHVLA
-89 CLRANEAFTA
+89 CLRANAPFTT

-109 IRVAQIPLFTI
+109 IRFAQLPLFTI

-127 CCRQGFASFER
+127 FCRQGFASLER

-148 AVELLSALTGTDP
+148 TVALLSALNGTNP
-161 YTYSGK
+161 YTYPDK
-167 HIGLRGWFYCAS
+167 RIGLCGWFYFANS
-179 TQSAILSMLV
+179 QSAILSMLV
-189 PLTLCPALRSGNIR
+189 PLALCPALRSGQIR
-203 RWLPVAVVGFAELF
+203 RWLPIAVVGFAELF

-264 TVSPMHRNQQA
+264 TVSPIHRNQQA

-332 STKAAVITNVRT
+332 STKAADITNVRT

-349 CRLMLNTEPFTS
+349 CRLMLNTETLTS

-374 GCCYDVENDF
+374 GYCYDVENDF
-384 HGICFLYGWVG
+384 HGIAYLYGWAG
-395 LAMIIAFI
+395 LACLLAFL
-403 GYFVYLIIKYLVQDF
+403 GYFLVIIVCALIRNARR
-418 HKYFTL
+418 YFTV
-424 EAGAIGIAFCLCLV
+424 EAGACGVALCTALAHIY
-438 NAYCTA
+438 NTA
-444 GVLRRPNASIYMSIL
+444 GVLRRPNASFYLCLILASIWYLIYIRDYDDSK
-459 LAVVYYLTQMRSEQP
+459 EN
-474 DALPDGEEKTA
+474 